1 MTLTLDF
8 VKGKSA
14 ARLVGLHPVV
24 KMAAERLVELT
35 YAAGV
40 PIVITQGYRSI
51 AEQDALYAQGRTK
64 PGKIVTNA
72 RGGYSNHNFGV
83 AIDFAILLPPD
94 GKQVSWDM
102 LRDGNANGRRDWD
115 EAVEIA
121 KQLGFT
127 WGGDWKSF
135 VDTPHFEMTFGIS
148 TANWRAGRR
157 PTAAQETE
165 AMARIVGVGVDKKE
179 EEPEMDKV
187 AVTVNG
193 KAIVDGL
200 LDAKNGITYVPVRA
214 VAEAWGAVV
223 AWDKAANTVR
233 ITK

>member
-8 VKGKSA
+8 VKGKST
-14 ARLVGLHPVV
+14 ARLSGLHPVV
-24 KMAAERLVELT
+24 RAATERLIDLS
-35 YAAGV
+35 YKAGV
-40 PIVITQGYRSI
+40 PIVITQGFRSI

-83 AIDFAILLPPD
+83 AIDFAVLESD
-94 GKQVSWDM
+94 GKNVSWSVDARWM
-102 LRDGNANGRRDWD
+102 T
-115 EAVEIA
+115 VVSIA
-121 KQLGFT
+121 KQLGFE